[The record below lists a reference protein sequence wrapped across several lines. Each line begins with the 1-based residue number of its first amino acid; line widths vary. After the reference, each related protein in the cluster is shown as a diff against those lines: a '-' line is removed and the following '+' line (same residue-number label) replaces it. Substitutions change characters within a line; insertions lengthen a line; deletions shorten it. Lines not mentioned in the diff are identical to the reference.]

1 VKILEAA
8 DLIFTLDF
16 NALHRVGGGMEEVL
30 SEMKAPFIMIDH
42 HQNQMIMPLTAIRT
56 LIGSTCEMLYNFI
69 SFLGKK
75 KTSTKLLELVFIP
88 EFLQIQA
95 PLGFQEPQ
103 EIRTDCFR
111 INRFRS

>member
-42 HQNQMIMPLTAIRT
+42 HQ
-56 LIGSTCEMLYNFI
+56 
-69 SFLGKK
+69 
-75 KTSTKLLELVFIP
+75 KT
-88 EFLQIQA
+88 
-95 PLGFQEPQ
+95 
-103 EIRTDCFR
+103 R
-111 INRFRS
+111 

>member
-42 HQNQMIMPLTAIRT
+42 HQKTDDYAAYSYSDT
-56 LIGSTCEMLYNFI
+56 SIGSTCEMLYNFI

-75 KTSTKLLELVFIP
+75 ISTKQNYWNLYLYRNSYRSGSFS
-88 EFLQIQA
+88 
-95 PLGFQEPQ
+95 FQEPQ
-103 EIRTDCFR
+103 EIRTGLFP
-111 INRFRS
+111 N